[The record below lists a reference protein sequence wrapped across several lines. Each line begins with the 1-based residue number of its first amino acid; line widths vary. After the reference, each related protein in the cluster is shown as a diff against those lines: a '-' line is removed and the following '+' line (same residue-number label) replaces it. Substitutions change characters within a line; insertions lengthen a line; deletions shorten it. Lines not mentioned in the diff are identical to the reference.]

1 MAKLEDQVI
10 GVHIRYTL
18 LLLPLAKYVRVGK
31 ASMLSVFGIPVYK
44 RCGDAFSILGWVR
57 HAS

>member
-18 LLLPLAKYVRVGK
+18 LLLPLAKYVRVGN
-31 ASMLSVFGIPVYK
+31 ASMLTVFGMPVYK
-44 RCGDAFSILGWVR
+44 RIGKVSSILGWVR
-57 HAS
+57 HAA

>member
-1 MAKLEDQVI
+1 MAKLEDAVI

-18 LLLPLAKYVRVGK
+18 LLLPLAKFVRAGN
-31 ASMLSVFGIPVYK
+31 ASMLTIFGMPVYK
-44 RCGDAFSILGWVR
+44 RCGDAYSILGWAR